1 MKFEHLLHA
10 YWANHFLFNGRIN
23 SLKVTLYDFFRN
35 IGGLGYTSKSI
46 LIKRF
51 EFFFLVNN
59 FKQSFKLYPNEVL
72 RGVNILLSQLS
83 TINNQISE
91 LRLFSVIKLYLIRT
105 YRGKSHSIGKPV
117 RGQRT
122 WSNAW
127 SSYKSNQI
135 LREFIT
141 IFQRIRN
148 KNYQEDVID
157 YKKLTRKY
165 RKKNLKDISAKKMK
179 KLVTLWF

>member
-23 SLKVTLYDFFRN
+23 LLSVTLYDFFRN
-35 IGGLGYTSKSI
+35 IGGLGKTTKLL

-51 EFFFLVNN
+51 EFIFFTNN
-59 FKQSFKLYPNEVL
+59 FKKSFQIYPAEIL
-72 RGVNILLSQLS
+72 RGVNIILSQLS
-83 TINNQISE
+83 TINNQITE
-91 LRLFSVIKLYLIRT
+91 LKRMSIIKLYLIRT
-105 YRGKSHSIGKPV
+105 YKGKSHSIGKPV

-127 SSYKSNQI
+127 GAYKSNQT
-135 LREFIT
+135 LREFISV
-141 IFQRIRN
+141 FQKISN
-148 KNYQEDVID
+148 KNYKEEVID
-157 YKKLTRKY
+157 YKRLTRKY
-165 RKKNLKDISAKKMK
+165 RKKNLKDVSAKKMK